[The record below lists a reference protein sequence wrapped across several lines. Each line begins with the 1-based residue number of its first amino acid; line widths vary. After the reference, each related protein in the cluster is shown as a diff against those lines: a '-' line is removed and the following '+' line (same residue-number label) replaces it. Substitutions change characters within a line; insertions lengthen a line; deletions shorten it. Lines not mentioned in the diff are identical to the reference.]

1 MANILVVD
9 DEKEIA
15 DLLEVYLENEGFT
28 VYKYYR
34 AAEAEIC
41 VDTQKLDLAILDIM
55 LPDGDGFSLCRHIRQ
70 KYFYPVI
77 MLTARDGDTDKITGL
92 GFGADDYVTKP
103 FQPLE
108 LMARVRAQL
117 RRYTHYNPQAGMGG
131 EKKLMHGGLILDLE
145 THTCL
150 LDGKALNL
158 TPTEFTILR
167 LLCEKPGKVISAEEL
182 FHGVWGEEYWNKNT
196 NTITTHIR
204 HLREKMG
211 DTGDRPR
218 YIQTVWGIGYKLG
231 GL

>member
-15 DLLEVYLENEGFT
+15 DLLEVYLQNENHT
-28 VYKYYR
+28 VYKYYCAR
-34 AAEAEIC
+34 DAQIC
-41 VDTQKLDLAILDIM
+41 IDSQKIDLAVLDIM
-55 LPDGDGFSLCRHIRQ
+55 LPDGDGFSLCRYIRHNH
-70 KYFYPVI
+70 FYPVI

-92 GFGADDYVTKP
+92 SFGADDYVTKP

-117 RRYTHYNPQAGMGG
+117 RRYTHYNAQTETDR
-131 EKKLMHGGLILDLE
+131 EKMLVHGGLILNTE
-145 THTCL
+145 NHTCT
-150 LDGKALNL
+150 LDGQPLSL

-211 DTGDRPR
+211 DTGERPR

-231 GL
+231 EV